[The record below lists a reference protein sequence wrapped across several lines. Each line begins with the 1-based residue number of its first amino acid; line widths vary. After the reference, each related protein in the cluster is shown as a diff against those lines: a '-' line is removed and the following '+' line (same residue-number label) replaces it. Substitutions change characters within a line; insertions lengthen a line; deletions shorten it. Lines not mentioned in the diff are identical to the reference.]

1 MLVKPDKTPFVL
13 PLRSSWEI
21 IIQQTPAS
29 PFKKKKSGRNWEAQ
43 ARFHRDFN
51 ALSPPKWR
59 LHVWLCQLLICRQY
73 VKVAHVSDFH
83 GHHTKG
89 EQIAD
94 KGAPFPFSAVVRTTA
109 SISQIIS
116 STSKRFSLKG
126 DCFTPFIKSPTLL
139 MPRGTVSGYFSS
151 CLFCSFHWGLVSKT
165 RLYKE
170 EAKFSSHTHT
180 KKAHKYFWGTV
191 VCVWGWGGGGGK
203 EAVKWIEHLFYY
215 YYSDPIQVL

>member
-1 MLVKPDKTPFVL
+1 MLVKSDKTAFVL

-21 IIQQTPAS
+21 IIQAPFFWEKDPQLRSTGAFS
-29 PFKKKKSGRNWEAQ
+29 PRLS
-43 ARFHRDFN
+43 
-51 ALSPPKWR
+51 ALSSPKWR

-126 DCFTPFIKSPTLL
+126 DCFTPFIKSPTLFNAE
-139 MPRGTVSGYFSS
+139 GTVSGYFSS
-151 CLFCSFHWGLVSKT
+151 CLFCNIHWGLVSKRGFT
-165 RLYKE
+165 RRRLN
-170 EAKFSSHTHT
+170 SSHT
-180 KKAHKYFWGTV
+180 KSAQVLFWGV
-191 VCVWGWGGGGGK
+191 GVGLCFEERK
-203 EAVKWIEHLFYY
+203 L
-215 YYSDPIQVL
+215 